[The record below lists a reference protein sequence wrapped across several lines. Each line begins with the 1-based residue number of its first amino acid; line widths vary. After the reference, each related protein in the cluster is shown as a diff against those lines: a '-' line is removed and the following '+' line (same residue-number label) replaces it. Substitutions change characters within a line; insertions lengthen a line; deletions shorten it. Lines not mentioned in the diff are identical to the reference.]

1 MRAPLLALMLT
12 KHARCCA
19 STHSRDD
26 KTFKPKRSF
35 LQGSSRDRL
44 HEYVVK
50 TLGSGDLRQ
59 SVKLPEGENL
69 YEWLAVN
76 SAFASRQAVAR
87 GDGGRNACC

>member
-1 MRAPLLALMLT
+1 M
-12 KHARCCA
+12 CC
-19 STHSRDD
+19 SRDD
-26 KTFKPKRSF
+26 KTFKPKLGF

-59 SVKLPEGENL
+59 AVKLPDGENL

-76 SAFASRQAVAR
+76 SAWRQSNGGGVAAAGYR
-87 GDGGRNACC
+87 

>member
-1 MRAPLLALMLT
+1 MRGG
-12 KHARCCA
+12 
-19 STHSRDD
+19 HSRDD

-59 SVKLPEGENL
+59 AVKLPDGENL

-76 SAFASRQAVAR
+76 SAFGPGPRTPDGVSRR
-87 GDGGRNACC
+87 HGR